1 MKPTRQ
7 LHRTPPGKEN
17 DRHVATPGKA
27 QTPACR
33 ALDLEQSQQDLEQV
47 QQDLRE
53 QFGSQQQQLSQLGL
67 TSDLPTT
74 VKALDIELAQA
85 RQEHVQLE
93 ATVTTMQ
100 STLDKLG
107 SAVIQD
113 GPTVQQQVAALRT
126 RLDDMGTLLQ
136 QFMQRLTRVE
146 SQQAPPAAA
155 TATGPA
161 WLVVHTSQGTSPDAV
176 QQAVS
181 HAAGCN
187 TSAVLAVL
195 PLSKRTQQGPS
206 TATAGA
212 GAAAAGAAATTGRAT
227 AATSGAAAAAS
238 SSYAAAAAGP
248 SNAVAGPA
256 PSGRCSYLVKV
267 AAPQVRERALQGK
280 HRLRHL
286 AAHRR
291 TYLEPKRTP
300 EQQRAY
306 KQLYGQAQRL
316 KQQGTGYRWT
326 RDSTGV
332 ETGLQR
338 QRRDGSWEDTPAAP
352 APPPS
357 ATPAAAAATTKA
369 PATAAAGATGA
380 TPAHRGRSQSQERR
394 KQSPSGPA
402 AQQQQQD
409 EQQQQQDEQQQQ
421 QQDAQQQQQTG
432 AETRNSKKKKKGKQQ
447 AGAGSGST

>member
-1 MKPTRQ
+1 MKPTKQ

-17 DRHVATPGKA
+17 NGHVATPGKA

-33 ALDLEQSQQDLEQV
+33 ALDLEQV

-93 ATVTTMQ
+93 ATVTTIQ

-113 GPTVQQQVAALRT
+113 GPTVQQQVAALST
-126 RLDDMGTLLQ
+126 RLDDMRTLLQ
-136 QFMQRLTRVE
+136 QLLQRLTRVE

-155 TATGPA
+155 TAAGPA
-161 WLVVHTSQGTSPDAV
+161 WLVVHASQGTSPDAV

-212 GAAAAGAAATTGRAT
+212 GAAAAGAAATIGRAT
-227 AATSGAAAAAS
+227 AATSGAAAAS

-248 SNAVAGPA
+248 SNAAAGPA

-267 AAPQVRERALQGK
+267 AASQVRERALQGK
-280 HRLRHL
+280 NRLRHL

-316 KQQGTGYRWT
+316 KQQGTRYRWT

-357 ATPAAAAATTKA
+357 ATPAAAASTAKA

-380 TPAHRGRSQSQERR
+380 TPAHQGRSQPQGRR

-409 EQQQQQDEQQQQ
+409 EQQEQQQQ
-421 QQDAQQQQQTG
+421 DKQQQQQQTG
-432 AETRNSKKKKKGKQQ
+432 VETRNSKKKKKKGKQQ